1 MVAFSINLNA
11 TIAFPM
17 RGYFRVMISIG
28 RKPDMYNRC
37 HLISSIV
44 PHHTQP
50 KLNSNMES
58 IYSHMGGRKMALN
71 IGAEI
76 KDNGKKGQFEV
87 GQEKFYEGRKETPEQ
102 ARERLERERAERN
115 RR

>member
-1 MVAFSINLNA
+1 MKLRQQYRKHLFKVSSNGYLDIKTINR
-11 TIAFPM
+11 IA
-17 RGYFRVMISIG
+17 YIAISYAIE
-28 RKPDMYNRC
+28 
-37 HLISSIV
+37 I
-44 PHHTQP
+44 
-50 KLNSNMES
+50 KLEYWNL
-58 IYSHMGGRKMALN
+58 SHNGGRRMTLN

>member
-1 MVAFSINLNA
+1 
-11 TIAFPM
+11 
-17 RGYFRVMISIG
+17 
-28 RKPDMYNRC
+28 
-37 HLISSIV
+37 
-44 PHHTQP
+44 
-50 KLNSNMES
+50 
-58 IYSHMGGRKMALN
+58 MALN

-76 KDNGKKGQFEV
+76 KDNGKKRQFEV